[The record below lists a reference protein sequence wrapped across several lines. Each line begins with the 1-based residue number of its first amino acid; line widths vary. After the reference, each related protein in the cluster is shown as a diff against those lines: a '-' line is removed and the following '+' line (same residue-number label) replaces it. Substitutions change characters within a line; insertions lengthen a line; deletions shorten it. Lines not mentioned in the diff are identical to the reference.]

1 VWPALAVSTPPLAP
15 PPVFTHPRRVHREHM
30 LQDPTAVLHALRVRM
45 LVFLDL
51 RVAVRVQRARIVA
64 LLCVFTPM
72 IVVDLVEIT
81 KTMRIKS

>member
-1 VWPALAVSTPPLAP
+1 MWPALAVSTPPLAP

-51 RVAVRVQRARIVA
+51 QAAVRVQRARIVA
-64 LLCVFTPM
+64 KLYTPM

>member
-1 VWPALAVSTPPLAP
+1 VWPALTVSTPPLAP

-45 LVFLDL
+45 LVFLGL
-51 RVAVRVQRARIVA
+51 QAAVRVQRARIVA
-64 LLCVFTPM
+64 KLYTPM

>member
-1 VWPALAVSTPPLAP
+1 
-15 PPVFTHPRRVHREHM
+15 M

-51 RVAVRVQRARIVA
+51 QAAVRVQRARIVA
-64 LLCVFTPM
+64 KLYTPM